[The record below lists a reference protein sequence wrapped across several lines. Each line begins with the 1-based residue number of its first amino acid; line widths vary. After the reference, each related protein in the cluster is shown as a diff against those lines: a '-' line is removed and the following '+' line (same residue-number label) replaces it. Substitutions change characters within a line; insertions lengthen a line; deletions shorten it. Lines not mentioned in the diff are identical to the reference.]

1 MRYVLVLALLA
12 ITSCSW
18 RATYPAIGGGIG
30 GGLGSLAGPG
40 GSIAGGLAGAGIGT
54 AMMEQ
59 GEHAE
64 LKETICEVLEEV
76 DALTSGDVQKLIE
89 LKAKEQQ
96 SWFDK
101 VVDGI
106 YNLLIITA
114 IGAVLIIVV
123 PILYTKFHIKKLKNG
138 K

>member
-1 MRYVLVLALLA
+1 MRYVLVLALLVLA
-12 ITSCSW
+12 SCSW
-18 RATYPAIGGGIG
+18 RATYPAIGA
-30 GGLGSLAGPG
+30 GLGGAAGSVAGP
-40 GSIAGGLAGAGIGT
+40 AAGAGAAILGSAIGT

-59 GEHAE
+59 GAHGGMEE
-64 LKETICEVLEEV
+64 KICEVREEV
-76 DALTSGDVQKLIE
+76 EALTSGDVQKLIE
-89 LKAKEQQ
+89 LKAEEQQ

-106 YNLLIITA
+106 YDLLIITA